1 MREMRSWPARKRGKK
16 IEEERKKKLRK
27 KEEREKPDRER
38 EKTGNVYLI
47 GEEREL

>member
-1 MREMRSWPARKRGKK
+1 MRELASE
-16 IEEERKKKLRK
+16 IERKKLRKKEKKLRK

-38 EKTGNVYLI
+38 EKIGNVYLI